1 MGPLEEVLLAREDRE
16 DATETGLTAATGP
29 RLVGS
34 SLVREGSMFRGLV
47 ETETSSYWGLTALI
61 NVYYY

>member
-34 SLVREGSMFRGLV
+34 SLVDFGFGLFHDK
-47 ETETSSYWGLTALI
+47 GIAPPRDRM
-61 NVYYY
+61 